1 MTAFPE
7 RGLYA
12 LVDTDSLAKRDLD
25 PVAVARAVLAARPA
39 ALQLRAKG
47 LGARDTLGLLRRL
60 VPLCREAGVLCLA
73 NDRPDLALLAGCD
86 GVHVGQDDLPLADVR
101 ALAPGLLVGLSTHS
115 EAQVDAAIALAP
127 SYIAVGPVFATVS
140 KAAAEPVVGLSL
152 VRHARSRARCPVV
165 GIGGIDLERAALLA
179 REGALG
185 AVIGALL
192 PSSSDDLL
200 VSITERARRLDAAL
214 RGTS

>member
-1 MTAFPE
+1 MW
-7 RGLYA
+7 RK
-12 LVDTDSLAKRDLD
+12 S
-25 PVAVARAVLAARPA
+25 
-39 ALQLRAKG
+39 
-47 LGARDTLGLLRRL
+47 
-60 VPLCREAGVLCLA
+60 
-73 NDRPDLALLAGCD
+73 
-86 GVHVGQDDLPLADVR
+86 
-101 ALAPGLLVGLSTHS
+101 
-115 EAQVDAAIALAP
+115 
-127 SYIAVGPVFATVS
+127 
-140 KAAAEPVVGLSL
+140 
-152 VRHARSRARCPVV
+152 HARSRARCPVV